1 MHVRE
6 TQPREHLPIEM
17 SLNVDG
23 KHDWEFARG
32 QDWAEHPVRGQSCV
46 NTQRSESAPGAH

>member
-6 TQPREHLPIEM
+6 TQPREYLPIEM
-17 SLNVDG
+17 SLNVDR
-23 KHDWEFARG
+23 KHDWELARG
-32 QDWAEHPVRGQSCV
+32 QDWAECPGIGQLCV

>member
-23 KHDWEFARG
+23 KHDWELARG
-32 QDWAEHPVRGQSCV
+32 QDGAEHPIRGQSCV
-46 NTQRSESAPGAH
+46 NTHKSESAPGAH

>member
-17 SLNVDG
+17 SLNVDL
-23 KHDWEFARG
+23 KHEWELARG
-32 QDWAEHPVRGQSCV
+32 RDWAECPGRVQVCV